1 MRQSIRALGWTTTI
15 SMLLLFAFLATS
27 VYSMIQTVLINQGI
41 GIGGEP
47 QISFFNETLTLS
59 FPLSVNNTGYY
70 DMSELNVTTVLLGP
84 QGGVISRASTF
95 VERVPRGS
103 AITREH
109 NMSLSLTD
117 ILSYV
122 TDLTQ
127 DTELNMSLSL
137 GLRYAEA
144 LAFQVAMMNLSIRWG
159 APLYNFSITEV
170 RPFFN
175 GTHYLLE
182 AFVEFENHA
191 FFDVEGTVH
200 INVYNDK
207 GEYIGSGDKTIHVQA
222 GYGYS
227 DFIEVVIEDPLKFT
241 EQGYVEIS
249 FESPIFGHFDLGR
262 IYYG

>member
-41 GIGGEP
+41 GLGGEP
-47 QISFFNETLTLS
+47 QISFSNETLTLS
-59 FPLSVNNTGYY
+59 FPLSVNNTGCY
-70 DMSELNVTTVLLGP
+70 DMSELNVTTVLLDP
-84 QGGVISRASTF
+84 QGGVISKASTF

-103 AITREH
+103 AIMRQH

-144 LAFQVAMMNLSIRWG
+144 LAFQVAMMNLSIPWG
-159 APLYNFSITEV
+159 APLYNFSITEM

-175 GTHYLLE
+175 GTHYLP
-182 AFVEFENHA
+182 FVEFENHA

-241 EQGYVEIS
+241 GSGYVEIS